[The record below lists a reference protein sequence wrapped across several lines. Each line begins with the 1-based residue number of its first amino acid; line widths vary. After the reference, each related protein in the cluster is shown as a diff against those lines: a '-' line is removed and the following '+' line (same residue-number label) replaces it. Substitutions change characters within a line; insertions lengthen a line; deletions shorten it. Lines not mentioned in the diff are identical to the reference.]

1 MKVMVITITIKSIS
15 SKDVE
20 KECVMHSKCNNVK
33 FTSYNEANEVVD
45 KLFQLLC
52 SKYQGNLEK

>member
-20 KECVMHSKCNNVK
+20 KERVMYSECNNVRV
-33 FTSYNEANEVVD
+33 TSYNEANEVVD
-45 KLFQLLC
+45 KLFELLC
-52 SKYQGNLEK
+52 SRYQGNLEK